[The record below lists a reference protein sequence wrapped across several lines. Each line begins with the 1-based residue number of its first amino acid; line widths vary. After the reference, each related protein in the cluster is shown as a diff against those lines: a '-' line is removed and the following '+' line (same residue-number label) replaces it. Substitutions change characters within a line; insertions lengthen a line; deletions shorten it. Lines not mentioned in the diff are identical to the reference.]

1 MCCDGKQSAI
11 LIIQQQKGLEGGFES
26 KNVLIFAQSWTIFM
40 YVFWLDKKTLTKKS
54 QISLYILFFKASLN
68 KYWVGLANSFA
79 GIWND

>member
-40 YVFWLDKKTLTKKS
+40 YVFWLDERL
-54 QISLYILFFKASLN
+54 
-68 KYWVGLANSFA
+68 
-79 GIWND
+79 